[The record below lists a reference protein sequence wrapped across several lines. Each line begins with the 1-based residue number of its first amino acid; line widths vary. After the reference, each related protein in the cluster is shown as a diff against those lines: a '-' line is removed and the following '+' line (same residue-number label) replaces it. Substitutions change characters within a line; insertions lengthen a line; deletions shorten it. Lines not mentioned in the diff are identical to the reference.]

1 MSPKALLFDFDGV
14 ILDTEW
20 SIYQS
25 ILEVFLTQG
34 HDLPL
39 KTYVKCIGSDF
50 ATWSPESHL
59 EELTGKKFDWKGIRN
74 ERNKRIRSEIAKL
87 DAMPGLRDCLAYTA
101 EQNIPAL
108 VVSSS
113 SHNWVDGWLEKLN
126 LTESFQDIV
135 CKEDAKRIKP
145 APDLYLKANS
155 LLPDLEPADCLVIE
169 GLTQWHERG
178 PQSRQSRRRNSKP
191 NYRLH
196 RLLGRRISVS
206 HDGEIP
212 RRAQGRLQLGSL
224 IDKATF
230 ENLRFFNH

>member
-39 KTYVKCIGSDF
+39 ETYVKCIGSDF

-59 EELTGKKFDWKGIRN
+59 EELTGKKFDWKGIRS
-74 ERNKRIRSEIAKL
+74 ERNQRIRSEIAKL
-87 DAMPGLRDCLAYTA
+87 DAMPGLRECLAYTA

-126 LTESFQDIV
+126 LTKSFQDIV

-169 GLTQWHERG
+169 DSLNGMSAAHKAG
-178 PQSRQSRRRNSKP
+178 NPVAAIP
-191 NYRLH
+191 N
-196 RLLGRRISVS
+196 RITACIDFSDAEYQFPTMVKFL
-206 HDGEIP
+206 DALKE
-212 RRAQGRLQLGSL
+212 GS
-224 IDKATF
+224 
-230 ENLRFFNH
+230 N